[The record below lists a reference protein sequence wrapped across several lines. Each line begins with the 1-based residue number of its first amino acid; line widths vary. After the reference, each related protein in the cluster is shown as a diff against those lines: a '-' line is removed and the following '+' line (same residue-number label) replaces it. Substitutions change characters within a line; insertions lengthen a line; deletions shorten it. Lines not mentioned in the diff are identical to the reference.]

1 MKVYQKIIDF
11 TGMEFHRENHPSS
24 RLRERSA
31 DYRLKKA
38 ATGNNV
44 ARNVKSIFQSFL
56 GF

>member
-11 TGMEFHRENHPSS
+11 TGMEFQRENHPSS

-31 DYRLKKA
+31 DYKSRKA
-38 ATGNNV
+38 SGNNNV
-44 ARNVKSIFQSFL
+44 ARNVRNIFQSFL